1 MGIFTKKKIDKKAAV
16 KEKKKDEKDSSTST
30 GQGKTAEK
38 KLSMKELYGGKIK
51 ASISEKKEKTVKQKD
66 IKIKGSGNAY
76 KILVKPLI
84 TEKAANLG
92 SENKYVFEV
101 NVSSNKIEIAKA
113 INEVYGVK
121 PISVN
126 IVNVGGKK
134 VRYGRHFGKRK
145 DTKKAIITL
154 AAGKTIKIYEGV

>member
-1 MGIFTKKKIDKKAAV
+1 
-16 KEKKKDEKDSSTST
+16 
-30 GQGKTAEK
+30 
-38 KLSMKELYGGKIK
+38 MKEFYGGKTK
-51 ASISEKKEKTVKQKD
+51 AGTLEKKEKIVKQGD
-66 IKIKGSGNAY
+66 IKKKLPGQAY

-101 NVSSNKIEIAKA
+101 SVSTNKIEIAKA

-121 PISVN
+121 PVSVN

-154 AAGKTIKIYEGV
+154 PKGKTINIYEGV